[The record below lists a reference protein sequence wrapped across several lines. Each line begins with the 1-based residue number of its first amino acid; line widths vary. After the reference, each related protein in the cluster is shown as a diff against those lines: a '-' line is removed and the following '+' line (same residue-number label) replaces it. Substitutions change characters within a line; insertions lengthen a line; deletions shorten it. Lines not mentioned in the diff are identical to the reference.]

1 MSKVVYDCTKLAEKL
16 DGWSTLDFVKSTML
30 EAIGNLSVA
39 FTDKDANRMLELQCD
54 LMWVFEVL
62 NTIKEV
68 KQ

>member
-1 MSKVVYDCTKLAEKL
+1 MSLPVYDCTKLAEKL
-16 DGWSTLDFVKSTML
+16 DGWATLDYVKSTML

-54 LMWVFEVL
+54 LMWVFEAL
-62 NTIKEV
+62 DAIKEV